1 MVVADD
7 DVAEGRETL
16 LDALYADFVGE
27 GVAEVLEFLVGGCG
41 GDEKT
46 FSVTFFSLLAQP
58 QDKNM
63 LRESTT
69 YPAVNRPMIR
79 VPAIVVLQMG
89 MTSWSSASNTL

>member
-1 MVVADD
+1 MVVTDD

-46 FSVTFFSLLAQP
+46 FSVTFFFIVSSVAGQ
-58 QDKNM
+58 
-63 LRESTT
+63 E
-69 YPAVNRPMIR
+69 YVER
-79 VPAIVVLQMG
+79 VDNIP
-89 MTSWSSASNTL
+89 SC